1 MHAEPWKLYS
11 VQGWKARE
19 YTSLLGGCA
28 GKRSLPKVADH
39 SVRRCEAVARGL
51 FLTVESREL
60 QPASQLARAKK
71 YAQPRRAQALKS
83 FSQSSPQRHF
93 LKLLLLA
100 RLHYSLSLSL
110 PRVIRSQ
117 WARPRDTLTL
127 LSATL
132 LSFQTALAIKRKRAK
147 YIQIAS

>member
-1 MHAEPWKLYS
+1 M
-11 VQGWKARE
+11 
-19 YTSLLGGCA
+19 
-28 GKRSLPKVADH
+28 
-39 SVRRCEAVARGL
+39 ARGL

-71 YAQPRRAQALKS
+71 YAQPRRS
-83 FSQSSPQRHF
+83 SSSQSSRQRHF

-100 RLHYSLSLSL
+100 RLHLLSLSL
-110 PRVIRSQ
+110 PRVMRSQ
-117 WARPRDTLTL
+117 LARPRDTLTL
-127 LSATL
+127 LSITL